1 MNNKVVLYAFIAALI
16 YITPAYLSAQ
26 TIPKEELI
34 FLTSEW
40 EGERFPDG
48 RPKISDSL
56 IERARKLRVEE
67 AWQILHEYGYQNQYE
82 GGWKRI
88 HNDIKIVGRALTA
101 EYLPL
106 RPDLQKNIVE
116 RGHRQGYEGR
126 HLHWPIN
133 KLTKGD
139 VYVANNEGR
148 EGSLMGDNLGN
159 IIYNKS
165 GNGVVFDGYARDLPG
180 LLEIDGFNA
189 LVRDFGPE
197 FLHGVLLMGMNTP
210 ISIGEA
216 IVLPGDLVI
225 ADRTGVV
232 FIPAH
237 MAERVV
243 STVEFIGIVDKFKRA
258 MIAEGRYGSGTLDN
272 EWTDEIK
279 NEFVQWL
286 QQNPN
291 MHQYTR
297 KEIDEFMEIRTF

>member
-1 MNNKVVLYAFIAALI
+1 MNYKYMLSLI
-16 YITPAYLSAQ
+16 ISLILIFPCWISAQ
-26 TIPKEELI
+26 TIPKEELV

-56 IERARKLRVEE
+56 IERAKKLRVEE

-82 GGWKRI
+82 GGWERI

-116 RGHRQGYEGR
+116 RGHQQGYEGR

-133 KLTKGD
+133 KLTTGD
-139 VYVANNEGR
+139 VYVADNEGR

-165 GNGVVFDGYARDLPG
+165 GNGVVFDGSARDLPG

-189 LVRDFGPE
+189 LVRNFGPK
-197 FLHGVLLMGMNTP
+197 FLHGVLLMGLNTP

-237 MAERVV
+237 MAELVI
-243 STVEFIGIVDKFKRA
+243 STVEFISTLDAFKRA
-258 MIAEGRYGSGTLDN
+258 MIADGRYGSETLDN
-272 EWTDEIK
+272 EWPDSIK
-279 NEFVQWL
+279 DEFVQWL
-286 QQNPN
+286 KRHPDQR
-291 MHQYTR
+291 QYTR
-297 KEIDEFMEIRTF
+297 EEVEKFMQVRTY

>member
-1 MNNKVVLYAFIAALI
+1 MNSKIFPLFTALFCLVF
-16 YITPAYLSAQ
+16 PYLISAQ
-26 TIPKEELI
+26 TIPKEELV

-40 EGERFPDG
+40 EGERFLDG

-56 IERARKLRVEE
+56 IERAKKLRVEE

-116 RGHRQGYEGR
+116 RGHQQGYEGR

-139 VYVANNEGR
+139 VYVADNEGR

-197 FLHGVLLMGMNTP
+197 FLHGVLLMGLNTP

-243 STVEFIGIVDKFKRA
+243 STVEFIETVDKFKRA

-272 EWTDEIK
+272 EWTDDIK

-297 KEIDEFMEIRTF
+297 KEVDEFMEIRTF

>member
-1 MNNKVVLYAFIAALI
+1 MNYKYMLSLI
-16 YITPAYLSAQ
+16 ISLILIFPCWISAQ
-26 TIPKEELI
+26 TIPKEELV

-56 IERARKLRVEE
+56 IERAKKLRVEE

-82 GGWKRI
+82 GGWERI

-116 RGHRQGYEGR
+116 RGHQQGYEGR

-133 KLTKGD
+133 KLTTGD
-139 VYVANNEGR
+139 VYVADNEGR

-165 GNGVVFDGYARDLPG
+165 GNGVVFDGSARDLPG
-180 LLEIDGFNA
+180 LMEIDGFNA
-189 LVRDFGPE
+189 LVRNFGPK
-197 FLHGVLLMGMNTP
+197 FLHGVLLMGLNTP

-237 MAERVV
+237 MAELVI
-243 STVEFIGIVDKFKRA
+243 STVEFISTLDAFKRA
-258 MIAEGRYGSGTLDN
+258 MIADGRYGSETLDN
-272 EWTDEIK
+272 EWPDSIK
-279 NEFVQWL
+279 DEFVQWL
-286 QQNPN
+286 KRHPDQR
-291 MHQYTR
+291 QYTR
-297 KEIDEFMEIRTF
+297 EEVEKFMQVRTY